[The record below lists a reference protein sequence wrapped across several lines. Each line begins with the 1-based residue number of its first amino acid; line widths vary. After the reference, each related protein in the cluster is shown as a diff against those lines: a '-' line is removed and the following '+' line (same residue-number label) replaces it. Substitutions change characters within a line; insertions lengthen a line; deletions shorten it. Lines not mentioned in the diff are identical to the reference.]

1 MESNEQTEL
10 TSKTETS
17 SEMTPNE
24 GGSLGR
30 GGIEQKGKRTQ
41 PGRSDSH
48 MMLSNFANLA
58 TLPFQVSRG
67 DHACFIRLC
76 R

>member
-1 MESNEQTEL
+1 MKSNEQTEL

-30 GGIEQKGKRTQ
+30 GGIEQKGKRT
-41 PGRSDSH
+41 
-48 MMLSNFANLA
+48 
-58 TLPFQVSRG
+58 RG
-67 DHACFIRLC
+67 HECDDWWEEGS
-76 R
+76 